1 MNRRHSTK
9 HRDRAQKVGAHSAA
23 DRAGD
28 EWIEC
33 GENLE
38 ILPAERQ
45 RVRIPRCSAMQRV
58 SRHRGSAFAAQSVCG
73 GVHFWKIKVFCGDH
87 DFGFAV
93 GFVPDRGGANRRN
106 GACLGTAGSVGISGD
121 GGVWNDGKKV
131 SGTKGVAM
139 RNMDIINLALDM
151 ERGQVLVQRI
161 EYRRSTEYQ
170 YTVHCAKKL
179 AAKRTAIAVGGGSG
193 YRLG

>member
-9 HRDRAQKVGAHSAA
+9 HRDRAQRVGAHSAA

-33 GENLE
+33 GENLQ

-93 GFVPDRGGANRRN
+93 GFVPD
-106 GACLGTAGSVGISGD
+106 
-121 GGVWNDGKKV
+121 
-131 SGTKGVAM
+131 
-139 RNMDIINLALDM
+139 
-151 ERGQVLVQRI
+151 
-161 EYRRSTEYQ
+161 
-170 YTVHCAKKL
+170 
-179 AAKRTAIAVGGGSG
+179 
-193 YRLG
+193 